1 MTRETG
7 TAVAAAIALT
17 EAGADNLYA
26 WGEGCLGW
34 RLLEQEGLQLRQEL
48 MQPGTSETPHLHR
61 RARQVF
67 YVLEGEMTLRMPEG
81 TLRARPRQAIHVPP
95 GRPHWVRND
104 GAGDLV
110 FVLVSSPSTAGDRI
124 EVETDGW
131 PPLTSCDANERDD
144 R

>member
-1 MTRETG
+1 MTRETAPLVAS
-7 TAVAAAIALT
+7 AVALT
-17 EAGADNLYA
+17 EAGPDNLYS

-34 RLLEQEGLQLRQEL
+34 RLLEQDGLQLRQEL

-104 GAGDLV
+104 GPGDLV
-110 FVLVSSPSTAGDRI
+110 FVLASAPSTAGDRI
-124 EVETDGW
+124 EVETAGW
-131 PPLTSCDANERDD
+131 APLPHDDANDKGD

>member
-61 RARQVF
+61 HARQVF

-124 EVETDGW
+124 EVEADGW
-131 PPLTSCDANERDD
+131 TPLTFRDANERDD

>member
-1 MTRETG
+1 MPRETG
-7 TAVAAAIALT
+7 TAVASAIALT

-61 RARQVF
+61 HARQVF

-131 PPLTSCDANERDD
+131 TPLTSRDANERDD

>member
-1 MTRETG
+1 MTRETAPLVAS
-7 TAVAAAIALT
+7 AVALT
-17 EAGADNLYA
+17 EAGADNLYS

-34 RLLEQEGLQLRQEL
+34 RLLEQDGLQLRQEL

-67 YVLEGEMTLRMPEG
+67 YVLEGELTLRMPEG

-104 GAGDLV
+104 GTGDLV
-110 FVLVSSPSTAGDRI
+110 FVLASAPSTAGDRI
-124 EVETDGW
+124 EVETAGW
-131 PPLTSCDANERDD
+131 APLPHDDANDKGD